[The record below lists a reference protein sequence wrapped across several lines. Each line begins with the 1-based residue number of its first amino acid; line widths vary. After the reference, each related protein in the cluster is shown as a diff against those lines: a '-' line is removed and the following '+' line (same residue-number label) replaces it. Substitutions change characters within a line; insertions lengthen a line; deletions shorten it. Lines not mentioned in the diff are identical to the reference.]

1 MGSELI
7 ERIKTTSHLLLPSM
21 VEIRRDLHQH
31 PEISF
36 EEKRTSERIKLFLR
50 KYDIPFSEGWAG
62 HGIVAVIKGEHV
74 GPLVMLRADMDAL
87 PILEKNNVPYKSLH
101 DGLMHACGHDVH
113 TTSLLGVAA
122 IINEN
127 KKVLHGEVRLI
138 FQPGEEKL
146 PGGASI
152 MIKEGVF
159 KPEKPHWILGQHV
172 FPQLEAGHVGFR
184 SGVYMASADEV
195 YISIKGKGGH
205 AATPHLC
212 IDPIVI
218 SARLITALQEVIS
231 RNVDPISPGV
241 FTIGKIYSDGG
252 ATNVIPDTVFLEGT
266 LRSMNETWRYKAHE
280 LIQNL
285 VEHISEASG
294 AKGETKIVVGYP
306 CLDNN
311 EDVTSMC
318 RNAAIAFLGAEKVH
332 ELPQRMTSEDFAF
345 YSQEVP
351 ATFYRLGTG
360 WPDEK
365 RNFPVH
371 SNQFDVNE
379 DSLETGIGLMSYIV
393 LSNLSGS
400 KE

>member
-7 ERIKTTSHLLLPSM
+7 ERIKIASQLLLPSM

-31 PEISF
+31 PELSF
-36 EEKRTSERIKLFLR
+36 EEKRTSTRIKFFLS
-50 KYDIPFSEGWAG
+50 KHDIPFSEGWAG

-113 TTSLLGVAA
+113 TTSLLGVAV

-152 MIKEGVF
+152 MIKEGLF
-159 KPEKPHWILGQHV
+159 KPEKPDWMLGQHV

-184 SGVYMASADEV
+184 SGAYMASADEV
-195 YISIKGKGGH
+195 YITIKGKGGH

-218 SARLITALQEVIS
+218 SARLITALQEIIS
-231 RNVDPISPGV
+231 RNLDPISPGV

-252 ATNVIPDTVFLEGT
+252 ATNVIPDTVYLEGT
-266 LRSMNETWRYKAHE
+266 LRSMDETWRYKAHE
-280 LIQNL
+280 LIQNM
-285 VEHISEASG
+285 VEHITEASG
-294 AKGETKIVVGYP
+294 AKGETRILVGYP
-306 CLDNN
+306 CLENN
-311 EDVTSMC
+311 AEVTSMC
-318 RNAAIAFLGAEKVH
+318 RQSAIAFLGEERVH
-332 ELPQRMTSEDFAF
+332 ELPLRMASEDFAF

-360 WPDEK
+360 WSEEE
-365 RNFPVH
+365 RNYPVH
-371 SNQFDVNE
+371 SNRFDINE
-379 DSLETGIGLMSYIV
+379 DALETGIGLMSYIV

-400 KE
+400 QE

>member
-1 MGSELI
+1 MGSERI
-7 ERIKTTSHLLLPSM
+7 EKIKAASHRLLPSM

-31 PEISF
+31 PELSF
-36 EEKRTSERIKLFLR
+36 EEKRTSGQIKHFLLQHR
-50 KYDIPFSEGWAG
+50 IPFSEGWAG
-62 HGIVAVIKGEHV
+62 HGIVAVVKGDHA
-74 GPLVMLRADMDAL
+74 GPMVMLRADMDAL
-87 PILEKNNVPYKSLH
+87 PIHEKNNVAYKSIH

-122 IINEN
+122 VINEN
-127 KKVLHGEVRLI
+127 KNELHGEVRMI

-152 MIKEGVF
+152 MIKEGLF
-159 KPEKPHWILGQHV
+159 RPEKPQWMLGQHV
-172 FPQLEAGHVGFR
+172 FPQLQAGHVGFR

-195 YISIKGKGGH
+195 YITIRGKGGH

-231 RNVDPISPGV
+231 RNIDPLSPGV
-241 FTIGKIYSDGG
+241 FTIGRIYSDGG

-266 LRSMNETWRYKAHE
+266 LRSMNEAWRYKAHE
-280 LIQNL
+280 LIRQMA
-285 VEHISEASG
+285 EHISEASG
-294 AKGETKIVVGYP
+294 AKSETRILVGYP
-306 CLDNN
+306 CLENN
-311 EDVTSMC
+311 AEVTLMC
-318 RNAAIAFLGAEKVH
+318 QKAAIAFLGEEKVH

-360 WPDEK
+360 WPEEE

-371 SNQFDVNE
+371 SNQFDINE
-379 DSLETGIGLMSYIV
+379 DALETGIGLMSYIV
-393 LSNLSGS
+393 LSNLTGAT
-400 KE
+400 K

>member
-7 ERIKTTSHLLLPSM
+7 EIIKAASNRLFPSM

-31 PEISF
+31 PELSF
-36 EEKRTSERIKLFLR
+36 DEKRTSSQIRHFLNR
-50 KYDIPFSEGWAG
+50 HGIPYSEGWAG
-62 HGIVAVIKGEHV
+62 HGIVAIIKGDHP
-74 GPLVMLRADMDAL
+74 GPMVMLRADMDAL
-87 PILEKNNVPYKSLH
+87 PILEKNNVDYKSVH

-122 IINEN
+122 VINEN
-127 KKVLHGEVRLI
+127 KKNLHGEVRMI

-152 MIKEGVF
+152 MIREGLF
-159 KPEKPHWILGQHV
+159 EPDKPQWMLGQHV
-172 FPQLEAGHVGFR
+172 FPQLQAGHIGFR

-195 YISIKGKGGH
+195 YITIKGKGGH

-231 RNVDPISPGV
+231 RNIDPLTPGV
-241 FTIGKIYSDGG
+241 FTIGRIYSDGG
-252 ATNVIPDTVFLEGT
+252 ATNVIPETVFLEGT
-266 LRSMNETWRYKAHE
+266 LRSVNEPWRYKAHD
-280 LIQNL
+280 LIRNH
-285 VEHISEASG
+285 VKHITEASG
-294 AKGETKIVVGYP
+294 ATGETRILIGYP
-306 CLDNN
+306 SLENN
-311 EDVTSMC
+311 EEITSMC
-318 RNAAIAFLGAEKVH
+318 RQSAIAFLGEERVH

-345 YSQEVP
+345 YSQQVP

-360 WPDEK
+360 WPDEE

-371 SNQFDVNE
+371 SNQFDINE
-379 DSLETGIGLMSYIV
+379 NALETGIGLMSYIV